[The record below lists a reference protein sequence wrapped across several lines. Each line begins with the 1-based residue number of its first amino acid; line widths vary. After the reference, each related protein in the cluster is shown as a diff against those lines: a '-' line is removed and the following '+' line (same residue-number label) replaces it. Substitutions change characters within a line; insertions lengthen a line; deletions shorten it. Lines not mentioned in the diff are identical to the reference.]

1 MSESYL
7 VICASTGTVLA
18 AENCYLVPDPPTDYQ
33 MEQFEEMSD
42 SEIIAYAKEHGV
54 KLQLPTQPEA

>member
-1 MSESYL
+1 MPENYL

-18 AENCYLVPDPPTDYQ
+18 AEGCYVVPDPEDDYQ
-33 MEQFEEMSD
+33 MEQFEAMSD

-54 KLQLPTQPEA
+54 KLQIPTQPEA

>member
-1 MSESYL
+1 MPEEFL

-18 AENCYLVPDPPTDYQ
+18 AESCYLVPDPPDDYQ

-42 SEIIAYAKEHGV
+42 SEIIEYAKQHGA
-54 KLQLPTQPEA
+54 KLQLPSSTES